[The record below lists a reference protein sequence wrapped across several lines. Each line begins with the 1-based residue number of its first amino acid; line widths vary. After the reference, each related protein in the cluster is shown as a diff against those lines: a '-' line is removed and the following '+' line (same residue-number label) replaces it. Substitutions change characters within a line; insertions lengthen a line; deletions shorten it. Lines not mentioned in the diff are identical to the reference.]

1 MKFLVDNNI
10 SFRVAKFLTQFFSD
24 SAHVADFN
32 MDVSTEDE
40 TIWTFAKKNGYT
52 ILTKDN
58 DFEAMSR
65 LFGCPPKVIQLVC
78 GNKPSS
84 TIISILEKS
93 SEMIRLFDT
102 DDENCLMY
110 LQ

>member
-1 MKFLVDNNI
+1 MKVIVDNNLSHRI
-10 SFRVAKFLTQFFSD
+10 ASFLEKTFKG
-24 SAHVADFN
+24 SAHVEKFGLDEN
-32 MDVSTEDE
+32 TEDWQ
-40 TIWTFAKKNGYT
+40 IWTFAKQNTFT

-65 LFGCPPKVIQLVC
+65 LFGCPPKVIQLAC
-78 GNKPSS
+78 GNKS
-84 TIISILEKS
+84 TSEIISILTKS
-93 SEMIRLFDT
+93 ISAVHTFIE

>member
-1 MKFLVDNNI
+1 MKIIVDNNL
-10 SFRVAKFLTQFFSD
+10 SNRVAAFLEKTFKG
-24 SAHVADFN
+24 SAHVEKFSLDE
-32 MDVSTEDE
+32 DTEDSQ
-40 TIWTFAKKNGYT
+40 IWTFAKQNNFI

-65 LFGCPPKVIQLVC
+65 LFGCPPKVIHLIC
-78 GNKPSS
+78 GNKS
-84 TIISILEKS
+84 TSEIISILINSIKA
-93 SEMIRLFDT
+93 IRSFIE